1 MPLLQ
6 FLGGTSLVEPTESLL
21 PLVPVA
27 DEVETAGAPVVV
39 GRPASG
45 RNASLGW
52 DWCFG
57 SASSLC
63 RPDLVVSSVVV
74 PPDPPSTTKH
84 SHLQL

>member
-6 FLGGTSLVEPTESLL
+6 FLGGASLVEPTESLL
-21 PLVPVA
+21 PLAPVA

-45 RNASLGW
+45 RAASLGW
-52 DWCFG
+52 DWCSG
-57 SASSLC
+57 STSSLC

-74 PPDPPSTTKH
+74 PPDPPGTAKH

>member
-1 MPLLQ
+1 M
-6 FLGGTSLVEPTESLL
+6 LGT
-21 PLVPVA
+21 

-45 RNASLGW
+45 KDASLDW
-52 DWCFG
+52 DWCSG
-57 SASSLC
+57 SAFSLC